1 MDKKKFNFLGNVW
14 PDLGIN
20 SWKQT
25 TNKSQ
30 TLKSNVMKTVKLNA
44 FTNDKIQEKEL
55 NYLKGGSGN
64 EPTDLLIP
72 PRR

>member
-1 MDKKKFNFLGNVW
+1 
-14 PDLGIN
+14 
-20 SWKQT
+20 
-25 TNKSQ
+25 
-30 TLKSNVMKTVKLNA
+30 MKTVKLNA